1 MTRRTQAGL
10 TLIEVMIASA
20 IMVIMMTLAWR
31 TISNTSDSRRT
42 FEKYEERN
50 HEVRL
55 ALDRVV
61 RDFDEAYLSRNE
73 DTSQTHPRTLFV
85 AKPRSPVPSIRFS
98 TLGHRA
104 LWADATE
111 SDQTVIE
118 YLSRN
123 DPEAPDKVDWIRRE
137 QRRQS
142 NMPPE
147 EEPSDYDVLM
157 HDIVSVKLEY
167 WNWKNLE
174 WLETWDT
181 TQSDGQR
188 GQLPSRV
195 RITVTFKN
203 GAGKEVKLVTEARVM
218 MQEQLNFSPT

>member
-1 MTRRTQAGL
+1 MRRAQAGL

-20 IMVIMMTLAWR
+20 IMVVMMTLAWR

-55 ALDRVV
+55 ALGRVV

-73 DTSQTHPRTLFV
+73 DTTQTHPRTLFV

-98 TLGHRA
+98 TLGHQP

-123 DPEAPDKVDWIRRE
+123 DPEHTDKVDWIRRE
-137 QRRQS
+137 QRRES
-142 NMPPE
+142 NQPPE

-157 HDIVSVKLEY
+157 HDVVSVKLEF

-188 GQLPSRV
+188 GLLPSRV

-203 GAGKEVKLVTEARVM
+203 GEGKDIKIVTEARVM

>member
-1 MTRRTQAGL
+1 MTRRSQAGL

-61 RDFDEAYLSRNE
+61 RDFDEAYLSRYE

-147 EEPSDYDVLM
+147 EAPSDYDVLM
-157 HDIVSVKLEY
+157 HDNVSVKLEY

-174 WLETWDT
+174 WLETWDAA
-181 TQSDGQR
+181 R
-188 GQLPSRV
+188 GGGRRGRGPGRG
-195 RITVTFKN
+195 R
-203 GAGKEVKLVTEARVM
+203 GAGAGGGGAGGE
-218 MQEQLNFSPT
+218 

>member
-1 MTRRTQAGL
+1 MTRRAQVGL

-55 ALDRVV
+55 ALDRGV
-61 RDFDEAYLSRNE
+61 RDCDEADLSRNE
-73 DTSQTHPRTLFV
+73 DTSQTHPRTLCG

-147 EEPSDYDVLM
+147 EAPSDYDVLM
-157 HDIVSVKLEY
+157 LVFVCVLLVF
-167 WNWKNLE
+167 WF
-174 WLETWDT
+174 WLFFVWLVFWDMF
-181 TQSDGQR
+181 
-188 GQLPSRV
+188 L
-195 RITVTFKN
+195 
-203 GAGKEVKLVTEARVM
+203 
-218 MQEQLNFSPT
+218 